1 MKKKQTKKKPVSLPP
16 NYLDLV
22 YIRDPEKHWETR
34 SDGMAVVDLAHHG
47 FFARVSQT
55 FFKKPKVSHIALDRY
70 GSVVWNLLDGS
81 HTNGDIIR
89 IMEETF
95 PEEKDRMLDRTVT
108 FLGTLQS
115 SGFIIKNTI

>member
-1 MKKKQTKKKPVSLPP
+1 MKKKQTKKKPVNLSP

-34 SDGMAVVDLAHHG
+34 SDGTAVVDLEHHG
-47 FFARVSQT
+47 FFARIAQT

-70 GSVVWNLLDGS
+70 GSVVWNLLDGN

-95 PEEKDRMLDRTVT
+95 PKEKDRMLDRTVT
-108 FLGTLQS
+108 FLGTLQA
-115 SGFIIKNTI
+115 SGFIIKK